1 MVGLWDMM
9 DIVIAEELGVDLDT
23 YVEVIERKCTKED
36 RDSIILAVL
45 GEDIDKIK
53 EAKEKFNKYLDES
66 TLQSRS

>member
-9 DIVIAEELGVDLDT
+9 DMAIAEELGVDLDT
-23 YVEVIERKCTKED
+23 YVEVIEHKCTKED

-53 EAKEKFNKYLDES
+53 EAKEKFNNYLNES
-66 TLQSRS
+66 TL

>member
-9 DIVIAEELGVDLDT
+9 DMAIAEELGVDLDT

-53 EAKEKFNKYLDES
+53 EAKELFNKYLNES
-66 TLQSRS
+66 TL

>member
-9 DIVIAEELGVDLDT
+9 DMAIAEELGVDLDT

-45 GEDIDKIK
+45 GEDVDKIK
-53 EAKEKFNKYLDES
+53 EAKELFNKYLDES
-66 TLQSRS
+66 TL